1 MLVIGERIN
10 ATRDRVATALNERD
24 ESYIAN
30 EVRIQEETGADFIDV
45 NAGSDPSEEEA
56 NLQWAIEVVQDN
68 TDLPLCIDSSTAEL
82 FEEALNLI
90 EGDRVMMNSITAEEG
105 KMESLLPLA
114 AEHDADL
121 VALTMGDEG
130 LPETAGE
137 RVELTRTMVETAE
150 EHGVGE
156 DKLYVDP
163 CVQPVSTSPEQGPAV
178 VEAVRQIT
186 EEFDDIHTTC
196 GLSNV
201 SFGLPYRNVLNRVY
215 LAYLIEAGLDS
226 AILDPSE
233 HDITATILA
242 AEALCG
248 RDDYCMNYVQ
258 AAREG
263 TLQPE

>member
-24 ESYIAN
+24 ESYIAK
-30 EVRIQEETGADFIDV
+30 EVQIQEETGADFIDV

-56 NLQWAIEVVQDN
+56 NLQWAIKVVQDN

-82 FEEALNLI
+82 FEEALGLI
-90 EGDRVMMNSITAEEG
+90 EGDRVMMNSITAEED

-114 AEHDADL
+114 AEHNADL
-121 VALTMGDEG
+121 VALTMGDG
-130 LPETAGE
+130 GMPETAEE
-137 RVELTRTMVETAE
+137 RVELTRTMVEAAE

-156 DKLYVDP
+156 DKLYIDP

-178 VEAVRQIT
+178 VEAVRKIT
-186 EEFDDIHTTC
+186 DEFDEIHTTC

-233 HDITATILA
+233 HDINATILA

-248 RDDYCMNYVQ
+248 QDDYCMNYVQ

-263 TLQPE
+263 DLQPE